1 MKQPLQIQFHGMEPC
16 ENVELTAR
24 ARAVELDQSFP
35 QIVSCRVDIDVQGGN
50 CVRSGLVGVRI
61 DVSVPGHELTV
72 NRLHDKDI
80 QAALHNAFDGI
91 QRRLKDMDG
100 EAAGRT
106 KREGIPMP
114 SAPPGQSVR
123 NPA

>member
-1 MKQPLQIQFHGMEPC
+1 MAHPQRT
-16 ENVELTAR
+16 LTMAQ
-24 ARAVELDQSFP
+24 AIAEA
-35 QIVSCRVDIDVQGGN
+35 IGVDIDVQGGN

-106 KREGIPMP
+106 KREDIPMP
-114 SAPPGQSVR
+114 SARAVSPESGVIHRPKH
-123 NPA
+123 